1 MWACGPVLANE
12 SLLWDLGWRYQERD
26 ICFFFFLIGVLSWF
40 DVGLELLV
48 TSFPLLGKS
57 VSDNDVNTVDSR
69 AYI

>member
-1 MWACGPVLANE
+1 MFF
-12 SLLWDLGWRYQERD
+12 
-26 ICFFFFLIGVLSWF
+26 FFFFLTGVLSWY